1 MLSRCNVVNFYYH
14 IMFPYTRQ
22 HVISTSHLKI
32 LSLLFT
38 PFSVTRFAMHR
49 IYADC
54 INSRDMSRVFCDL
67 HSQKTPRR
75 ILPMNSNILSTLTY
89 YLNIH
94 FHEHR
99 CKKEGHSVFALT
111 GQTVVKQQLSMFF
124 LFLRSTVHSS
134 VGSHPCFRHRS
145 DPPRLLRC
153 HPPHL

>member
-49 IYADC
+49 IYADR
-54 INSRDMSRVFCDL
+54 IHSRGMSRVFCDL
-67 HSQKTPRR
+67 RSQKTPRG
-75 ILPMNSNILSTLTY
+75 ILSMNSNILSTLTY

-134 VGSHPCFRHRS
+134 VGSHSCFRHRS

>member
-1 MLSRCNVVNFYYH
+1 MSS
-14 IMFPYTRQ
+14 Q
-22 HVISTSHLKI
+22 HLILTSHLKM

-38 PFSVTRFAMHR
+38 PFSVTHFAMHR

-54 INSRDMSRVFCDL
+54 INSRGMSRVFCDL
-67 HSQKTPRR
+67 RSQKTPRG
-75 ILPMNSNILSTLTY
+75 ILSMNSTILSTLTY

>member
-49 IYADC
+49 IYADR
-54 INSRDMSRVFCDL
+54 IHSRGMSRVFCDL
-67 HSQKTPRR
+67 RSQKTPRG
-75 ILPMNSNILSTLTY
+75 ILSMISTLTY

-124 LFLRSTVHSS
+124 LFLRSTVHS
-134 VGSHPCFRHRS
+134 VGPHPCFRHRS

>member
-49 IYADC
+49 IYAD
-54 INSRDMSRVFCDL
+54 R
-67 HSQKTPRR
+67 SQKTPRG
-75 ILPMNSNILSTLTY
+75 ILSMNSNILSTLTY

-124 LFLRSTVHSS
+124 LFLRSTVHS
-134 VGSHPCFRHRS
+134 VGPHPCFRHRS

>member
-1 MLSRCNVVNFYYH
+1 MS
-14 IMFPYTRQ
+14 
-22 HVISTSHLKI
+22 SHLKI

-49 IYADC
+49 IYADH
-54 INSRDMSRVFCDL
+54 IHSRGMSRVFCDL
-67 HSQKTPRR
+67 RSQKTPRG

-124 LFLRSTVHSS
+124 LFLRSTVHS
-134 VGSHPCFRHRS
+134 VGLHPCFRHRS

>member
-49 IYADC
+49 IYADR
-54 INSRDMSRVFCDL
+54 INSRGMSRVFCDL
-67 HSQKTPRR
+67 RSQKTPRG

-124 LFLRSTVHSS
+124 LFLRSTVHS

>member
-22 HVISTSHLKI
+22 HVILTSHFKM

-49 IYADC
+49 IYADR

-67 HSQKTPRR
+67 RSQKTPRG
-75 ILPMNSNILSTLTY
+75 ILPMNSNILSTRHTISTY
-89 YLNIH
+89 IFMNIGV
-94 FHEHR
+94 
-99 CKKEGHSVFALT
+99 KKEGHSVFALT

-124 LFLRSTVHSS
+124 LFLRSTVHS